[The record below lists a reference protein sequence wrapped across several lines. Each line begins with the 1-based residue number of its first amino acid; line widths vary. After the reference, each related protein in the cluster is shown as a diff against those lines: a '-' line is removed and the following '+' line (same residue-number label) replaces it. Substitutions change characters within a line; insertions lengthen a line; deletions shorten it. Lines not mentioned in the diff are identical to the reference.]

1 MTHTLDTAKR
11 LLNTIIY
18 DLRLFTEAEIASFHQ
33 RLSANPDEVLKEA
46 KATEQ
51 ERWKNYKQN
60 NPYFQL

>member
-33 RLSANPDEVLKEA
+33 RLS
-46 KATEQ
+46 EQ